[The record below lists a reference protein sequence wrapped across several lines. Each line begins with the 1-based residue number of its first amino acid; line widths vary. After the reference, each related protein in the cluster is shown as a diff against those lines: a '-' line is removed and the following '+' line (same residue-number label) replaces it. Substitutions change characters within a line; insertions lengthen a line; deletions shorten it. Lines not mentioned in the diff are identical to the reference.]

1 MGMAER
7 MLCLWCPDWPVVT
20 ARRRE
25 PALAGVAV
33 AVLERGLVLSASS
46 EARAGGVR
54 RGFRK
59 REAEARCPGLV
70 TRPADPAAEGRAFEA
85 LAGAVETLAPKLALE
100 RPGLLFVP
108 TRGPSRYHGGDAAL
122 AARLGAEAGAA
133 GVPEVRV
140 GVADGT
146 FAARLAARR
155 AVPGEAVVVLP
166 QGSPA
171 FLAPWPVGVLG
182 PGVRGVPGDTGDR
195 GPGDTADLTSLLVR
209 LGLRTLGDFAAL
221 PPTSVLGRFGPA
233 GLAAHRQARGEEEH
247 PVATRVPAPELE
259 VAHEFDPPT
268 PRVDVAVFAGRA
280 LAQRLSAALAGDGLA
295 CTRVRVEAETEHGER
310 LGRCWRS
317 GDGLSPALL
326 AERVRWQLEAW
337 VGGGPGVR
345 GVPGDTGVRGV
356 PGDTG
361 VRGVPEGIGAVE
373 DATGGLSLLRLVPE
387 EVVLAGRSQ
396 LGLWGGDRAAAE
408 RAARALVR
416 LQALL
421 GPEAVTVPVLRGGRT
436 PDERVAWVPFGEE
449 IPPPSV
455 AEPWPGAIPAPAPA
469 VVFRPP
475 RPAELLDAGGR
486 PVTVSG
492 RGQASGEPA
501 RLRCADLPGGGGVV
515 EGWAGPWL
523 HDLRWWDPFSRRRR
537 ALWQV
542 KVAGGVAALV
552 AVEGGRA
559 SLEAVY
565 D

>member
-1 MGMAER
+1 

-20 ARRRE
+20 ARQRE
-25 PALAGVAV
+25 PDLTGAAV
-33 AVLERGLVLSASS
+33 AVLERGFVLSAST

-54 RGFRK
+54 RGMRK
-59 REAEARCPGLV
+59 REAEAGCPGLV
-70 TRPADPAAEGRAFEA
+70 TLPADPAAEGRAFEA

-122 AARLGAEAGAA
+122 AARLLAEAGSV

-155 AVPGEAVVVLP
+155 AVPGEAVVVP
-166 QGSPA
+166 PRESSA
-171 FLAPWPVGVLG
+171 FLAPWPVGVLE
-182 PGVRGVPGDTGDR
+182 VPGE
-195 GPGDTADLTSLLVR
+195 TADLVGLLVR
-209 LGLRTLGDFAAL
+209 LGLRTVGDFAAL
-221 PPTSVLGRFGPA
+221 PPASVLGRFGPA
-233 GLAAHRQARGEEEH
+233 GLIAHRRARGEEEH
-247 PVATRVPAPELE
+247 PASTRVPAPDWDL
-259 VAHEFDPPT
+259 AHEFDPPT

-280 LAQRLSAALAGDGLA
+280 LAERLSATLAGDGLT

-310 LGRCWRS
+310 LTRCWRS

-337 VGGGPGVR
+337 IGGAPRGPG
-345 GVPGDTGVRGV
+345 P
-356 PGDTG
+356 
-361 VRGVPEGIGAVE
+361 AAE

-408 RAARALVR
+408 KAARALVR
-416 LQALL
+416 LQAAL

-436 PDERVAWVPFGEE
+436 PEERVVWVPFGEE
-449 IPPPSV
+449 PPRPPPV
-455 AEPWPGAIPAPAPA
+455 CEPWPGAVPPPAPA
-469 VVFRPP
+469 VVFHPP
-475 RPAELLDAGGR
+475 RPAELLDANGR
-486 PVTVSG
+486 PVTVSA
-492 RGQASGEPA
+492 RGQASAAPA
-501 RLRCADLPGGGGVV
+501 DLRCPDLPGGGGAV

-523 HDLRWWDPFSRRRR
+523 HDLRWWDPSSRRRR

-542 KVAGGVAALV
+542 KVDGGVAALV

-559 SLEAVY
+559 SLEALY

>member
-7 MLCLWCPDWPVVT
+7 MLCLWCPDWPVVA

-25 PALAGVAV
+25 PDLAGVAV
-33 AVLERGLVLSASS
+33 AVLERGFVLSASS

-54 RGFRK
+54 RGLRK

-70 TRPADPAAEGRAFEA
+70 ILSADPVAEGRAFEV

-108 TRGPSRYHGGDAAL
+108 TRGPSRYYGGDAAL
-122 AARLGAEAGAA
+122 AARLGVQADAA

-155 AVPGEAVVVLP
+155 AGPGAAMVVPRHE
-166 QGSPA
+166 SPA
-171 FLAPWPVGVLG
+171 FLAPWPVGVL
-182 PGVRGVPGDTGDR
+182 DDS
-195 GPGDTADLTSLLVR
+195 DLTSLLVR

-221 PPTSVLGRFGPA
+221 PPASVLGRFGEA
-233 GLAAHRQARGEEEH
+233 GLAAHRRARGEEEH
-247 PVATRVPAPELE
+247 PVASRVQPPELE

-268 PRVDVAVFAGRA
+268 PRVDAAVFAGRA
-280 LAQRLSAALAGDGLA
+280 LAERLSAALAGDGLA

-310 LGRCWRS
+310 LVRCWRS

-345 GVPGDTGVRGV
+345 GVP
-356 PGDTG
+356 
-361 VRGVPEGIGAVE
+361 EGIGTAE

-421 GPEAVTVPVLRGGRT
+421 GPEAVTVPALRGGRT
-436 PDERVAWVPFGEE
+436 PDERVAWIPFGEE
-449 IPPPSV
+449 VPPPPVS
-455 AEPWPGAIPAPAPA
+455 ASLGTDGPWPGVIPPPAPA
-469 VVFRPP
+469 VVFRPA
-475 RPAELLDAGGR
+475 RPAELLDAGGW
-486 PVTVSG
+486 PVTVSA
-492 RGQASGEPA
+492 RGQASAAPGQLRSPA
-501 RLRCADLPGGGGVV
+501 LPGGGGAV

-523 HDLRWWDPFSRRRR
+523 HDLRWWDPSTRRRR
-537 ALWQV
+537 AFWQV

-559 SLEAVY
+559 RLEALY

>member
-1 MGMAER
+1 MGAER
-7 MLCLWCPDWPVVT
+7 MLCLWCPDWPVVA

-25 PALAGVAV
+25 PALAGAAV
-33 AVLERGLVLSASS
+33 AILERGFVLSASS

-54 RGFRK
+54 RGLRK

-70 TRPADPAAEGRAFEA
+70 TLPADPAAEGRAFEA

-100 RPGLLFVP
+100 RPGLLFLP

-122 AARLGAEAGAA
+122 ASRLGAEAGAVGIPDA
-133 GVPEVRV
+133 RV

-146 FAARLAARR
+146 FAAHLAARR
-155 AVPGEAVVVLP
+155 AVPGEAMVVAP
-166 QGSPA
+166 QESPA
-171 FLAPWPVGVLG
+171 FLAPWPVGVLDS
-182 PGVRGVPGDTGDR
+182 GVRGVPGNTGVR
-195 GPGDTADLTSLLVR
+195 ELSSLLTR

-221 PPTSVLGRFGPA
+221 PPASVLGRFGPA
-233 GLAAHRQARGEEEH
+233 GMAAHRRARGEEEH
-247 PVATRVPAPELE
+247 PMATRVPAPELE
-259 VAHEFDPPT
+259 VTHEFDPPT
-268 PRVDVAVFAGRA
+268 PRVDVAVFAGRT
-280 LAQRLSAALAGDGLA
+280 LGERLSAALAADGLA
-295 CTRVRVEAETEHGER
+295 CTRVRVEAETEHGEH

-326 AERVRWQLEAW
+326 AERIRWQLEAW
-337 VGGGPGVR
+337 VGGGPGAR
-345 GVPGDTGVRGV
+345 PGT
-356 PGDTG
+356 
-361 VRGVPEGIGAVE
+361 A

-416 LQALL
+416 LQAVL
-421 GPEAVTVPVLRGGRT
+421 GPEAVTLPVLRGGRT
-436 PDERVAWVPFGEE
+436 PGEQVAWVPFGEE
-449 IPPPSV
+449 APPPPSV
-455 AEPWPGAIPAPAPA
+455 AEPWPGAVPPPAPA
-469 VVFRPP
+469 VVFQPP
-475 RPAELLDAGGR
+475 RPAELLDDGGR

-492 RGQASGEPA
+492 RGQASGAPA
-501 RLRCADLPGGGGVV
+501 RLCCSALPGGGGAV

-523 HDLRWWDPFSRRRR
+523 HDLRWWDLSTRRRR
-537 ALWQV
+537 AFWQV